1 MKPCAGGAGP
11 PGAYV
16 KWRLS
21 LLPICDLARQYQTL
35 KPEIDAAVTGVL
47 AGGHYIMGPNVK
59 AFEQELGAYLGA
71 SHAIAMNSGTDAL
84 HLALRALQIGP
95 GDEVITTAFTF
106 AATSEAIGM
115 VGATPVLV
123 DIDPATF
130 NLRPDQV
137 ARAITDRTRA
147 ILPVHLYGQPADMG
161 PILELATARGLAVVE
176 DCAQSI
182 GSTWSAP
189 GQPLRKTGTIGTIG
203 CFSFFPTKN
212 LGAAG
217 DGGMCVTADP
227 ALAERLRM
235 LRSHGWKRKY
245 YQEILGI
252 NSRLDDLQAAILRVK
267 LPHLERWNLSRRRI
281 AARYDQLLA
290 DIPGVVVPGTLP
302 DTVPVFHQYTVRVPE
317 RDRVAASLKEAGIE
331 TQVYYPYPLH
341 LLPIHAALG
350 NLEGTFP
357 EAERACREVLSLP
370 MFPEMTDSDQDG
382 VVAAVKAALSRPAGV
397 R

>member
-1 MKPCAGGAGP
+1 M
-11 PGAYV
+11 
-16 KWRLS
+16 
-21 LLPICDLARQYQTL
+21 LPICDLARQYQTL
-35 KPEIDAAVTGVL
+35 KSDIDAAVAGVL
-47 AGGHYIMGPNVK
+47 ASGHYIMGPNVK
-59 AFEQELGAYLGA
+59 AFEQELAAYLGA
-71 SHAIAMNSGTDAL
+71 AHAIAMNSGTDAL
-84 HLALRALQIGP
+84 HLALRALEIGP

-130 NLRPDQV
+130 NLRADQV
-137 ARAITDRTRA
+137 ATVISERTRA
-147 ILPVHLYGQPADMG
+147 ILPVHLYGQPADMA
-161 PILELATARGLAVVE
+161 PLLELATAHGVAVVE

-189 GQPLRKTGTIGTIG
+189 GQPPRPTGTIGTIG

-227 ALAERLRM
+227 RLAERLRM

-245 YQEILGI
+245 FQEILGV

-267 LPHLERWNLSRRRI
+267 LPHLDPWNLARRRL
-281 AARYDQLLA
+281 AARYDRLLA
-290 DIPGVVVPGTLP
+290 DIPGVGVPGKLP
-302 DTVPVFHQYTVRVPE
+302 ETMPVYHQYTVRVPD
-317 RDRVAASLKEAGIE
+317 RDRVAAALREAGIE

-341 LLPIHAALG
+341 LLPIHATLG
-350 NLEGTFP
+350 KIEGAFP

-370 MFPEMTDSDQDG
+370 MFPELTDSEQDL
-382 VVAAVKAALSRPAGV
+382 VVAAIKVALSTPAGTH
-397 R
+397 